1 MFKYTALCN
10 FTANV
15 ENRHRQF
22 VKGDVYE
29 TTLENAE
36 LDSYISL
43 GYVSKEIIKTP
54 IKKQSIK
61 K

>member
-1 MFKYTALCN
+1 MFIYTALCN

-15 ENRHRQF
+15 DNQHRQF

-29 TTLENAE
+29 TNIENVE

-43 GYVSKEIIKTP
+43 GFVSKKTKEKT
-54 IKKQSIK
+54 IKK
-61 K
+61 